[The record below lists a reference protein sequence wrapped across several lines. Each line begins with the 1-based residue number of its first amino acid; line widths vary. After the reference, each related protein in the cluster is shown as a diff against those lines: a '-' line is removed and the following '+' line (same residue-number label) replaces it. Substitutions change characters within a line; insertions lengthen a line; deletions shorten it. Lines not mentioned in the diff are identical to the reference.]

1 MARQPLDLAEWE
13 LVLNKMLRYHF
24 NISEEIKAIVIAIR
38 KEMKPELIPLAE
50 ERANF
55 GKTIKLAIRAMWG
68 TEYEIDDVQKD
79 FAGSIGKIDI
89 ENLTDDFIEDMLL
102 QSKPLQIVLYSIR
115 VKQKGLMEDM
125 KAKYWDAIKDL
136 EPMPVVRPDREALR
150 KKSRVE
156 SAPGAATAAAP
167 AEPAPAVEAVA
178 APPVEAAA

>member
-24 NISEEIKAIVIAIR
+24 NISEEIKALVMAIR

-55 GKTIKLAIRAMWG
+55 GKIIKLAIRAMWG

-115 VKQKGLMEDM
+115 VKQKGLMDDT
-125 KAKYWDAIKDL
+125 KTKYWDAIKDL
-136 EPMPVVRPDREALR
+136 EPMSVARPDREALR
-150 KKSRVE
+150 KKSQVE
-156 SAPGAATAAAP
+156 APPAAP
-167 AEPAPAVEAVA
+167 APAAEPAPAVEAVA